1 MSGRCAM
8 SLEVVWYCII
18 AMFWLGYLFLEGFDF
33 GVGMLLPIL
42 GGDDTDRRLRINPM
56 GPVWDANE
64 VWLIVAA
71 GATFAAFPGWYA
83 SLFSGAYLPVL
94 LLLLTLIG
102 RGVAFEYRGKVDSD
116 RWRRNW
122 DRVIVVGSCVPPL

>member
-1 MSGRCAM
+1 MPWGALVS
-8 SLEVVWYCII
+8 VWFVLIPVL
-18 AMFWLGYLFLEGFDF
+18 WTGYFLLEGFDF
-33 GVGMLLPIL
+33 GVGALLPFL
-42 GGDDTDRRLRINPM
+42 GRTEIDRRFLIGTI

-71 GATFAAFPGWYA
+71 GATFAAFPLWYA
-83 SLFSGAYLPVL
+83 ALFSGAYLPVVL
-94 LLLLTLIG
+94 LLVTLIG

-122 DRVIVVGSCVPPL
+122 DRVIVVGSCV